1 MAEPLPATSFA
12 LMPYFLE
19 FHAEV
24 QRLRR
29 LALQDAEPGNFP
41 RLAGADREFI
51 QQRLQA
57 LLENQALIAS
67 RRLTDAGFKL
77 FREAQYVMVA
87 LADDV
92 FLYATEWRGR
102 EAWREDILEDRV
114 FQSRFA
120 GERIFD
126 NIDELLRGQDRR
138 RIELAPI
145 YILALS
151 LGFKGRLRGP
161 DHAVALDGYR
171 RRLFQYAFARP
182 ADAQG
187 AARPLIPAAYAHLL
201 ANPAPRGAGFRL
213 TWPMAVVA
221 VILAY
226 VLIGEGLWTGMT
238 HRLDNAISRVAA
250 VAAPGAR

>member
-29 LALQDAEPGNFP
+29 LAIQDAEPGQFP
-41 RLAGADREFI
+41 RLAGADREFM

-57 LLENQALIAS
+57 LLENQALMAS
-67 RRLTDAGFKL
+67 RRLTDAGFRL
-77 FREAQYVMVA
+77 FREAQYIMVA

-92 FLYATEWRGR
+92 FLYDIEWRGR
-102 EAWREDILEDRV
+102 EAWREEILEDRV

-120 GERIFD
+120 GERVFD
-126 NIDELLRGQDRR
+126 NIDEMLRVQDRR
-138 RIELAPI
+138 KLELAPL

-151 LGFKGRLRGP
+151 LGFKGRLRGAEN
-161 DHAVALDGYR
+161 AVALDGYR
-171 RRLFQYAFARP
+171 RRLFQYAFSRP
-182 ADAQG
+182 ADTQG
-187 AARPLIPAAYAHLL
+187 SSRPLIPAAYDHQLS
-201 ANPAPRGAGFRL
+201 NPPPTGPMFRL

-221 VILAY
+221 VVCAY
-226 VLIGEGLWTGMT
+226 LLVSEGLWLGMT
-238 HRLDNAISRVAA
+238 HGLETAIARVAS
-250 VAAPGAR
+250 VATPGGR